1 MSALR
6 RRPHF
11 TPETAVQT
19 ATLLKAQRAPVKPDV
34 LDLELELDGAE
45 RPQPRRP
52 TPPHVDGS
60 IKSAIIRWLNEEL

>member
-6 RRPHF
+6 RPAVR
-11 TPETAVQT
+11 TVTAV
-19 ATLLKAQRAPVKPDV
+19 PDTSPIASAV
-34 LDLELELDGAE
+34 RDEGLLELDVE
-45 RPQPRRP
+45 LDRDDRPPARRA

>member
-6 RRPHF
+6 RPAVRRM
-11 TPETAVQT
+11 TA
-19 ATLLKAQRAPVKPDV
+19 AAPSPRASAVRDEGV
-34 LDLELELDGAE
+34 LELDVELDRAD
-45 RPQPRRP
+45 RPPARRA